1 MRPRAAPAAADT
13 LGAVGMLALSNG
25 GQSSG
30 GKRSRGHTRDEG
42 AASETV
48 EASAAAEAAE
58 AGGGL
63 RSAGGTTVAA
73 PGKMAPESPGATATT
88 GAMQPSKFDEGDLRT
103 AAGRAGDGLTVQHHA
118 PTDGKS
124 LPRVLVADM
133 QRLLS
138 TVDGQHQGQPAK
150 MKTDELSTAGVGALA
165 LTGARGVLLAF
176 AAYHVIEG
184 YLGTGCRIVWL
195 QEVYVAAHLRRP
207 KLCPASG
214 EPLKLG
220 TALVRAVGQLG
231 RATGCVALMLQFD
244 NRVPHLVRF
253 YDAVGIP
260 DISILHL
267 KTVTF
272 PEDAPEVRQLL
283 LGEDRVAREQLTA
296 LPRTHTAASVVAGAG
311 LFLSHGPHARP
322 LTVGMRIINYG
333 SGAGRT
339 SGAREV
345 EAAEEAA
352 RASGVPLRH
361 TLRVGA
367 ALLLDAGPRF
377 ASKAGFANSG
387 GRIGEDAC
395 WANNAE
401 LVLDAT
407 TRSAYLVVRPGHT
420 IRAAAVWQYV
430 APPRP
435 TAACTGPPRS
445 PDPPRTPAHTARR
458 VAR

>member
-1 MRPRAAPAAADT
+1 MKRRAPRAAADT
-13 LGAVGMLALSNG
+13 LGAEGMLALYNG
-25 GQSSG
+25 GQNSG
-30 GKRSRGHTRDEG
+30 GERSGRRKSDGG
-42 AASETV
+42 AASEAV
-48 EASAAAEAAE
+48 VASEAAEAAE
-58 AGGGL
+58 AGGGR
-63 RSAGGTTVAA
+63 RSAGGTTVAVL
-73 PGKMAPESPGATATT
+73 GQMAPESPDATAAL
-88 GAMQPSKFDEGDLRT
+88 GA
-103 AAGRAGDGLTVQHHA
+103 AAGRAGLTAEHHA
-118 PTDGKS
+118 PTDGES
-124 LPRVLVADM
+124 LPRVLVAAM

-138 TVDGQHQGQPAK
+138 TDDGEHQAAK
-150 MKTDELSTAGVGALA
+150 ATKTGELSTAGVGVLA
-165 LTGARGVLLAF
+165 LRDARGALLAF
-176 AAYHVIEG
+176 VAYHEVES
-184 YLGTGCRIVWL
+184 YLGTGCRIVWV
-195 QEVYVAAHLRRP
+195 QELYVAAELRRP
-207 KLCPASG
+207 RLCPASG

-220 TALVRAVGQLG
+220 TALVRAVEQLG
-231 RATGCVALMLQFD
+231 RAAGCVALMLQFD
-244 NRVPHLVRF
+244 NRLPHLVRF
-253 YDAVGIP
+253 YDAIGLG
-260 DISILHL
+260 DISIAHL

-283 LGEDRVAREQLTA
+283 LGDDRVARERLTA

-352 RASGVPLRH
+352 RASGEPLRH

>member
-118 PTDGKS
+118 PTDGGS

-150 MKTDELSTAGVGALA
+150 KTDELSTAGVCALA
-165 LTGARGVLLAF
+165 LTDARGVLLAF
-176 AAYHVIEG
+176 AAYYVVEG

-296 LPRTHTAASVVAGAG
+296 LPRTHTASSVIEGHG
-311 LFLSHGPHARP
+311 LFLSHGPHARA
-322 LTVGMRIINYG
+322 LTAGTAIINYG

-339 SGAREV
+339 CGAREV
-345 EAAEEAA
+345 EAANAAA
-352 RASGVPLRH
+352 RESGVPMRH
-361 TLRVGA
+361 ALQVGT
-367 ALLLDAGPRF
+367 ALLLDAGPQF

-387 GRIGEDAC
+387 GHRGEHVC
-395 WANNAE
+395 QVNNAE
-401 LVLDAT
+401 LCMDST
-407 TRSAYLVVRPGHT
+407 TRSAYLKVRPGHT